1 MPSLSDAVR
10 RARARVIGAFPD
22 HELYVRSNG
31 RVRFV
36 RISSAVQLRAVG
48 IAAIGAV
55 AWLAVSGAMLV
66 AQSRVAAREAAVDV
80 QARAAAATAHRVAA
94 YRETIDDKADRLEAR
109 QAILDGLAEHY
120 FGAAEA
126 RTARAAA
133 RPAAAEDGGGA
144 AVVPGTARL
153 ARIEATQLAFAQGV
167 TTLADARLQRAEA
180 TVRQLGLN
188 PDRLAR
194 GATSAMGGP
203 FVPFGG
209 ARAADRGDDRFVAMH
224 AALAR
229 LDSIERALLA
239 VPSFKPAANSTLS
252 SSFGFRF
259 DPFTRWP
266 AMHQGQ
272 DFSGRRGEPIRAAAP
287 GRVVRAGWWAGYG
300 RAVEIDHGR
309 GLTTRYGH
317 MSALD
322 VRAGQRVERG
332 DSVGR
337 MGSTGRSTGT
347 HLHFEV
353 RVDGRAVNPR
363 PFLEASADV
372 LEIQGSIRERIDGQS
387 ARRPGNAG

>member
-1 MPSLSDAVR
+1 MPTLFDAVR
-10 RARARVIGAFPD
+10 RAHARIVSAFPD
-22 HELYVRSNG
+22 RELYVRSNG

-36 RISSAVQLRAVG
+36 RVSSALQLRAVA
-48 IAAIGAV
+48 IAAIGAMV
-55 AWLAVSGAMLV
+55 WLTVSSALLL

-80 QARAAAATAHRVAA
+80 KARAAAETAHRVAA
-94 YRETIDDKADRLEAR
+94 YRETIDDKVDRLEAR
-109 QAILDGLAEHY
+109 QAILDSLAEQY
-120 FGAAEA
+120 FGKHEA
-126 RTARAAA
+126 RAVGRTTAVPPDA
-133 RPAAAEDGGGA
+133 GA

-153 ARIEATQLAFAQGV
+153 ARVEAAQLTFAQGV
-167 TTLADARLQRAEA
+167 TSLAEARLQRAEA
-180 TVRQLGLN
+180 TVRRLGLN
-188 PDRLAR
+188 PNRLAR
-194 GATSAMGGP
+194 GAASAMGGP
-203 FVPFGG
+203 FVPFG
-209 ARAADRGDDRFVAMH
+209 RPRSAASGDDHFAAMH
-224 AALAR
+224 AVLAR

-252 SSFGFRF
+252 SGFGFRF

-272 DFSGRRGEPIRAAAP
+272 DFSGRHGEPIRAAAP
-287 GRVVRAGWWAGYG
+287 GRVIRAGWWAGYG

-322 VRAGQRVERG
+322 VRPGQRVERG

-372 LEIQGSIRERIDGQS
+372 LEIQGSIRERIDGQP